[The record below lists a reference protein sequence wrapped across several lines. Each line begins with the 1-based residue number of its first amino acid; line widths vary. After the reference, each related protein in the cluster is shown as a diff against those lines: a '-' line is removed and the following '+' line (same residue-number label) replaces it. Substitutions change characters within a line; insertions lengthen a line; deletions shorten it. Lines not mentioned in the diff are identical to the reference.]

1 MQKLNHLGFGWSCR
15 RTDVLTSFAQTK
27 DFRHDPESDAFKKLD
42 ASKRLEVSKSDAARQ
57 EELLKWFRHTPA
69 MFWTRNCVD
78 HNGFFGIHT
87 SSENG
92 ATSSMTAV
100 SSPEHSSASSS
111 TAQTGTPL
119 PGGPAEVGQKTVST
133 YFRLIVKMLEL
144 PEANGHAPVSSTLN
158 KTVYR
163 WHEMGFLSFSS
174 DSRSTILCFDVPD
187 DVITG
192 IRETMSASTEQ
203 YRGPFGLHI
212 PLLEGLVKLYDRSVW
227 AMAKKVRQIE
237 KVS

>member
-1 MQKLNHLGFGWSCR
+1 M
-15 RTDVLTSFAQTK
+15 VTSFAQTK
-27 DFRHDPESDAFKKLD
+27 DFKHDPESDAFKKLD
-42 ASKRLEVSKSDAARQ
+42 ASKKLEVSKLDVARQ
-57 EELLKWFRHTPA
+57 QELLKWFRHTPT

-87 SSENG
+87 SSEDG
-92 ATSSMTAV
+92 PTSSITALP
-100 SSPEHSSASSS
+100 SPEHTSASSS
-111 TAQTGTPL
+111 TAQAGTPL
-119 PGGPAEVGQKTVST
+119 PGGPAELSQKTVST

-144 PEANGHAPVSSTLN
+144 PEANGQAPVSSTPN
-158 KTVYR
+158 KTVYE

-192 IRETMSASTEQ
+192 VRDTMSASTEQ
-203 YRGPFGLHI
+203 YKGSFGLHI